1 MAKLERDGSP
11 KGKSISIALK
21 KGGGTIEVIEGSM
34 KSLGI
39 KSGDLVVVR
48 LASDRYR
55 ERAIYRQV
63 EEVIERMLIS
73 TGRKAVALIVPADFD
88 LEVLPNSIAVPLL
101 EELVERNQ
109 S

>member
-11 KGKSISIALK
+11 KGKSISIALE
-21 KGGGTIEVIEGSM
+21 KGGGTIEIIEGSM

-39 KSGDLVVVR
+39 KSGDLILVR

-55 ERAIYRQV
+55 EHAIYRQV
-63 EEVIERMLIS
+63 QEVIERMLVN

-88 LEVLPNSIAVPLL
+88 LEVLPNSVAVPLL
-101 EELVERNQ
+101 EKLVEKQ